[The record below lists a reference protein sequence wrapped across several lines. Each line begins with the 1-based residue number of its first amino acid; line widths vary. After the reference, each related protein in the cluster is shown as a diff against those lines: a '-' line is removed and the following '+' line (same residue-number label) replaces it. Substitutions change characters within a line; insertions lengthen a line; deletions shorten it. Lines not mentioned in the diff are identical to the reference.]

1 MQDINKKRKKLKE
14 DLTLELL
21 KEDSDN
27 NVILNLSAEIAK
39 LDEKEVRFSID
50 AGLINRLGKELV
62 GRHETAVS
70 ELVKNA
76 YDADASEVSLIFEK
90 AWQKG
95 GTLRVEDN
103 GLGMTRSQLVNGF
116 MRLSS
121 SEKIH
126 HPISERYKRTRAG
139 KKGIGRFAAQR
150 LGKKLTIITQT
161 LHSDNAIKISID
173 WDKFE
178 TDKELVAITNFI
190 ENIPKQK
197 KEGTNLIVEQLRE
210 GWSDAMIK
218 RVFRYT
224 SELLQPFPLSKER
237 KKEEKN
243 KEDPG
248 FKSFYFREEEDDLQ
262 PIVDDEEAIYKH
274 AVAEIEGYV
283 LADGQGCWSLES
295 EKLNFPQEVFLIGKD
310 RDQENSKFEHIK
322 NVHFKCYYFIW
333 ESSLLPPQS
342 MSFIKDIAN
351 ERGGIRVYRNG
362 FRVLP
367 YGEKG
372 NDWTRLDESVRKRVI
387 ITPHANNSFFG
398 FVEITDKDGST
409 YEETS
414 SREGIIENEAFNEL
428 VDFVYRSI
436 VSATIKVADLRGRKA
451 TASQKNYVKSELSA
465 TEKVDRAISKLKD
478 LADPEENE
486 DGDGSSG
493 SQKSRQNFKDAF
505 DEFEQA
511 REEEKEQFQK
521 EKTEFIDE
529 INMLRILAGL
539 GLVIGE
545 FVHEV
550 QRFLPGFDAEI
561 NFIQNALKGNPEALK
576 RIVLLDGNIKAF
588 TAYTSYFDKAISRNV
603 IRELQNIEIRDVVKD
618 FNRVIEND
626 LKRSKIFFEP
636 PEFTDYGLFTI
647 PMHPSEWASI
657 LFNLYTN
664 SKKAIWRSKNSGR
677 IFIKSGIEGKKIY
690 LEFSDNGDGIPKE
703 NEDKIFNAFFTT
715 TSAANHNSTDA
726 DSLVG
731 TGLGLKILK
740 DIIEAYGGDIYVSP
754 PPDGFSTTIRIE
766 IPKAKNEKK

>member
-1 MQDINKKRKKLKE
+1 MGDINEIKVKLKE
-14 DLTLELL
+14 ELALELQ
-21 KEDSDN
+21 KDDSDN
-27 NVILNLSAEIAK
+27 NVILNLSTELAK
-39 LDEKEVRFSID
+39 LDEKEIRFSID

-76 YDADASEVSLIFEK
+76 YDADATEVNLIFEK
-90 AWQKG
+90 AWQTG
-95 GTLRVEDN
+95 GTLHIEDN
-103 GLGMTRSQLVNGF
+103 GAGMTRNQLVNGF

-126 HPISERYKRTRAG
+126 NPISEKYERIRAG
-139 KKGIGRFAAQR
+139 KKGIGRFATQR

-161 LHSDNAIKISID
+161 LHSDSAIKIVID

-190 ENIPKQK
+190 ESIPKQK
-197 KEGTNLIVEQLRE
+197 KEGTDLIIENLRE

-237 KKEEKN
+237 QKQENSKK
-243 KEDPG
+243 DPG
-248 FKSFYFREEEDDLQ
+248 FKSYYFRREDVGML
-262 PIVDDEEAIYKH
+262 PIVDEEEAIYKH
-274 AVAEIEGYV
+274 AVAEIEGYI
-283 LADGQGCWSLES
+283 LEDGQGCWSLKS
-295 EKLNFPQEVFLIGKD
+295 EKLNFPQEVFLIGKN
-310 RDQENSKFEHIK
+310 RDQEDLKFEHIR
-322 NVHFKCYYFIW
+322 NVHFKSYYFIW
-333 ESSLLPPQS
+333 EPSLLPPQS
-342 MSFIKDIAN
+342 LSFIRDIAN
-351 ERGGIRVYRNG
+351 ERGGIRIYRNG

-387 ITPHANNSFFG
+387 LTPHANNSFFG
-398 FVEITDKDGST
+398 FVEITDKEGST

-414 SREGIIENEAFNEL
+414 SREGIIENDAFNEL

-436 VSATIKVADLRGRKA
+436 VSATIKVAELRGRKA
-451 TASQKNYVKSELSA
+451 TASQKDYTKNEPTAS
-465 TEKVDRAISKLKD
+465 EKVDRAISKLKGFI
-478 LADPEENE
+478 APEENTT
-486 DGDGSSG
+486 GHNSSD
-493 SQKSRQNFKDAF
+493 SQNSKEEFKEAF
-505 DEFEQA
+505 EEFEQA
-511 REEEKEQFQK
+511 REEEKEQIQK
-521 EKTEFIDE
+521 EKTELIDD
-529 INMLRILAGL
+529 INMLRILAAL

-561 NFIQNALKGNPEALK
+561 GFLKNVLKDNPDAIE
-576 RIVLLDGNIKAF
+576 RILLLDGNVKAF

-626 LKRSKIFFEP
+626 LKRSRITFDS
-636 PEFTDYGLFTI
+636 PEFADYGLFTI

-664 SKKAIWRSKNSGR
+664 SKKAIRRSKKTGR
-677 IFIKSGIEGKKIY
+677 IFVKSGIEGNKVYI
-690 LEFSDNGDGIPKE
+690 EFSDNGDGIPKE

-715 TSAANHNSTDA
+715 TSAANHTSSEA

-731 TGLGLKILK
+731 TGLGLKIIK

-754 PPDGFSTTIRIE
+754 PPEGFTTTIRIE
-766 IPKAKNEKK
+766 IPKKQK

>member
-1 MQDINKKRKKLKE
+1 MQDITEIRNKLKE
-14 DLTLELL
+14 GLALELQ
-21 KEDSDN
+21 KPDSDN

-39 LDEKEVRFSID
+39 LDEKEIRFSVD

-76 YDADASEVSLIFEK
+76 YDADATEVNLIFEN

-103 GLGMTRSQLVNGF
+103 GVGMTRNQLVNGF

-126 HPISERYKRTRAG
+126 NPVSERYMRTRAG
-139 KKGIGRFAAQR
+139 KKGIGRFATQR

-161 LHSDNAIKISID
+161 LHSDDAIKIVID
-173 WDKFE
+173 WDRFE
-178 TDKELVAITNFI
+178 TDKELAAITNFI
-190 ENIPKQK
+190 ESIPKQK
-197 KEGTNLIVEQLRE
+197 KEGTDLIIEELRE

-224 SELLQPFPLSKER
+224 LELLQPFPLSKER
-237 KKEEKN
+237 QKEEKD

-248 FKSFYFREEEDDLQ
+248 FKSFYFRRDHAGLHPIIDED
-262 PIVDDEEAIYKH
+262 EAIYKH
-274 AVAEIEGYV
+274 AVAEIEGYI
-283 LADGQGCWSLES
+283 LEDGQGCWSLKS

-310 RDQENSKFEHIK
+310 RDQEDSKFEHIR

-333 ESSLLPPQS
+333 EPSLLPPQS
-342 MSFIKDIAN
+342 LSFIRDIAN
-351 ERGGIRVYRNG
+351 ERGGIRIYRNG

-387 ITPHANNSFFG
+387 LTPHANNSFFG
-398 FVEITDKDGST
+398 FVEITDKEGST

-414 SREGIIENEAFNEL
+414 SREGMIENDAFNEL

-436 VSATIKVADLRGRKA
+436 VSATIKVAELRGRKA
-451 TASQKNYVKSELSA
+451 TASQKDYTKNEPSA
-465 TEKVDRAISKLKD
+465 TERVDRAFSKLKGFIE
-478 LADPEENE
+478 PEESTDNN
-486 DGDGSSG
+486 DSSD
-493 SQKSRQNFKDAF
+493 SQDSRQKFKEVF
-505 DEFEQA
+505 EEFEQA
-511 REEEKEQFQK
+511 REEEKEQLQK
-521 EKTEFIDE
+521 EKTELIDE

-561 NFIQNALKGNPEALK
+561 NFLKNILKDNPEAIE
-576 RIVLLDGNIKAF
+576 RITLLDGNIKAF

-603 IRELQNIEIRDVVKD
+603 IRELQSIEIRDVVKD
-618 FNRVIEND
+618 FNHVIEND
-626 LKRSKIFFEP
+626 LKRSKIIFVT

-664 SKKAIWRSKNSGR
+664 SKKAIRRSKSPGR
-677 IFIKSGIEGKKIY
+677 IFIKGGIEDNKVY

-715 TSAANHNSTDA
+715 TSAANHTSNDA
-726 DSLVG
+726 DALVG

-740 DIIEAYGGDIYVSP
+740 DIIEAYGGDIYVSLP
-754 PPDGFSTTIRIE
+754 PEGFNTTIRIE
-766 IPKAKNEKK
+766 IPKKQK

>member
-1 MQDINKKRKKLKE
+1 MGDINEIKVKLKE
-14 DLTLELL
+14 ELALELQ
-21 KEDSDN
+21 KENSDN
-27 NVILNLSAEIAK
+27 NVILNLSTELAK
-39 LDEKEVRFSID
+39 LDEKEIRFSID

-76 YDADASEVSLIFEK
+76 YDADATEVNLIFEK
-90 AWQKG
+90 AWQTG
-95 GTLRVEDN
+95 GILHIEDN
-103 GLGMTRSQLVNGF
+103 GVGMTRNQLVNGF

-126 HPISERYKRTRAG
+126 NPVSEKYERIRAG
-139 KKGIGRFAAQR
+139 KKGIGRFATQR

-161 LHSDNAIKISID
+161 LHSDIAIKIVID
-173 WDKFE
+173 WDRFE
-178 TDKELVAITNFI
+178 TDKELVAIANFI
-190 ENIPKQK
+190 ESIPKQK
-197 KEGTNLIVEQLRE
+197 KEGTDLIIENLRE

-237 KKEEKN
+237 QKQENSKK
-243 KEDPG
+243 DPG
-248 FKSFYFREEEDDLQ
+248 FKSYYFRREEVGML
-262 PIVDDEEAIYKH
+262 PIIDEEEAIYKH
-274 AVAEIEGYV
+274 AVAEIEGYI
-283 LADGQGCWSLES
+283 LEDGQGCWSLKS
-295 EKLNFPQEVFLIGKD
+295 EKLNFPQEVFLIGKN
-310 RDQENSKFEHIK
+310 RDQEDLKFEHIR
-322 NVHFKCYYFIW
+322 NVHFKSYYFIW
-333 ESSLLPPQS
+333 EPSLLPPQS
-342 MSFIKDIAN
+342 LSFIRDIAN
-351 ERGGIRVYRNG
+351 ERGGIRIYRNG

-387 ITPHANNSFFG
+387 LTPHANNSFFG
-398 FVEITDKDGST
+398 FVEITDKEGST

-414 SREGIIENEAFNEL
+414 SREGIIENDAFNEL

-436 VSATIKVADLRGRKA
+436 VSATIKVAELRGRKA
-451 TASQKNYVKSELSA
+451 TASQKDYTKNEPTAS
-465 TEKVDRAISKLKD
+465 EKVDRAISKLKGFI
-478 LADPEENE
+478 APEENTTGNNPS
-486 DGDGSSG
+486 DA
-493 SQKSRQNFKDAF
+493 QNSNEEFKEAF
-505 DEFEQA
+505 EEFEQA
-511 REEEKEQFQK
+511 REEEKEQIQK
-521 EKTEFIDE
+521 EKTELIDD
-529 INMLRILAGL
+529 INMLRILAAL

-561 NFIQNALKGNPEALK
+561 GFLKNVLKDNPSAIE
-576 RIVLLDGNIKAF
+576 RILLLDGNVKAF

-626 LKRSKIFFEP
+626 LKRSRITFDS

-664 SKKAIWRSKNSGR
+664 SKKAIRRSKKTGR
-677 IFIKSGIEGKKIY
+677 IFVKSGIDGNKVYI
-690 LEFSDNGDGIPKE
+690 EFSDNGDGIPKE

-715 TSAANHNSTDA
+715 TSAANHTSSEA

-731 TGLGLKILK
+731 TGLGLKIIK

-754 PPDGFSTTIRIE
+754 PSEGFTTTIRIE
-766 IPKAKNEKK
+766 IPKKQK